1 MIYDIIKSYQGNAIY
16 DNNGIYTYKDL
27 NKQIDLYDKII
38 SGKIKDNDNVILL
51 SDYNFYSISLLLS
64 LSKKNINIIPL
75 IKTTQK
81 EFEEKVTE
89 SIPDY
94 IIKISKNGKLIIEK
108 LKINGVLKDKNK
120 VTSLGSTGIILF
132 SSGTTGKPKLMI
144 QNLSQ
149 IIQNIQKP
157 RRQKSLIFLL
167 FLMFDHIGGINT
179 LFQCLKN
186 GAPIVIPTSRNPSSI
201 IELIENHKVNVLPT
215 SPTFL
220 NMMLMDE
227 KFNEEKLDSLK
238 LITYGTE
245 RMPKTLLEK
254 INKNLPKVKLLQTF
268 GTSETGILKTKSMS
282 SDSLFFKIIDE
293 NQQYKIIDNELYL
306 KSNTSVGKYLNHKNS
321 SFIKDGW
328 FKTGDIVETNEKG
341 YIKIIGRKNKIINV
355 GGLKVMPNEVESII
369 NSIDEVIDSTV
380 YGEPN
385 NITGNIVC
393 AKIVTKTDNK
403 PELKKKIKKLCISK
417 LDKYKIPVR
426 INFSD
431 LEMNSR
437 GKKLI

>member
-1 MIYDIIKSYQGNAIY
+1 M
-16 DNNGIYTYKDL
+16 
-27 NKQIDLYDKII
+27 YDKII

-167 FLMFDHIGGINT
+167 FLMFDN
-179 LFQCLKN
+179 
-186 GAPIVIPTSRNPSSI
+186 
-201 IELIENHKVNVLPT
+201 
-215 SPTFL
+215 
-220 NMMLMDE
+220 
-227 KFNEEKLDSLK
+227 
-238 LITYGTE
+238 
-245 RMPKTLLEK
+245 
-254 INKNLPKVKLLQTF
+254 
-268 GTSETGILKTKSMS
+268 
-282 SDSLFFKIIDE
+282 
-293 NQQYKIIDNELYL
+293 
-306 KSNTSVGKYLNHKNS
+306 
-321 SFIKDGW
+321 
-328 FKTGDIVETNEKG
+328 
-341 YIKIIGRKNKIINV
+341 
-355 GGLKVMPNEVESII
+355 
-369 NSIDEVIDSTV
+369 
-380 YGEPN
+380 
-385 NITGNIVC
+385 
-393 AKIVTKTDNK
+393 
-403 PELKKKIKKLCISK
+403 SK
-417 LDKYKIPVR
+417 LM
-426 INFSD
+426 
-431 LEMNSR
+431 E
-437 GKKLI
+437 